1 MNSITE
7 EINTSLENEKI
18 PDFVSE
24 ELPKEEARK
33 LTENDIGNLKK
44 NYMLYRPGSR
54 LADYGRIPFG

>member
-33 LTENDIGNLKK
+33 LTENDIGN
-44 NYMLYRPGSR
+44 
-54 LADYGRIPFG
+54 IVV